1 MSVLQ
6 PTPMYLRRR
15 KKSEVIPPEPTDGAE
30 GYGVVV
36 YDAPVQYRYPASYA
50 TASFT
55 PSNELKYQLGYQ
67 YESSQGKGGFKYKYI
82 EKFTAPIQYD
92 MEGYIEWGCNQIDAN
107 NSWFKNPLEIILPD
121 IYFES
126 NLERL
131 NRFAAILNEYIYQY
145 YVTTGINP
153 HIGCGSPYI
162 RNATTGDLI
171 YYPDGLMG
179 YANYYGGDVG
189 SLRLC
194 ATDVPIHIVPN
205 YIQDQLWALNYVTG
219 KCGVP
224 SFKVDFKA
232 THIVDT
238 SLEVTFT
245 ER

>member
-15 KKSEVIPPEPTDGAE
+15 KKIESKPEPTEGAE

-36 YDAPVQYRYPASYA
+36 YDAPVQYRLPASYA
-50 TASFT
+50 SPAFT
-55 PSNELKYQLGYQ
+55 PTNDLKYNLGKKNN
-67 YESSQGKGGFKYKYI
+67 SSQGNGSFKYKYV
-82 EKFTAPIQYD
+82 EKFTAPFQYN
-92 MEGYIEWGCNQIDAN
+92 MVGYIEWDCNQIDAN

-126 NLERL
+126 NFERL
-131 NRFAAILNEYIYQY
+131 SRFAAILNEYFYHY
-145 YVTTGINP
+145 YVTTGVNP
-153 HIGCGSPYI
+153 HLGCGAPTIS
-162 RNATTGDLI
+162 NGTTGELI
-171 YYPDGLMG
+171 YYPYGLMG
-179 YANYYGGDVG
+179 YENYYGGDVG

-194 ATDVPIHIVPN
+194 ATDAPKHIVPN
-205 YIQDQLWALNYVTG
+205 YVQYDLAAINYVTG

>member
-6 PTPMYLRRR
+6 PTPMYLRR
-15 KKSEVIPPEPTDGAE
+15 KKKPKAEPQPTEGAE
-30 GYGVVV
+30 GYGVVI

-50 TASFT
+50 TPSFT
-55 PSNELKYQLGYQ
+55 PTNNLKYQLGYRNN
-67 YESSQGKGGFKYKYI
+67 SSQGKGGFKYKYV
-82 EKFTAPIQYD
+82 EKFTAPTRYD
-92 MEGYIEWGCNQIDAN
+92 MEGYIEWDCNQIDAS

-162 RNATTGDLI
+162 ANGTTGDLI
-171 YYPDGLMG
+171 FYPDGLRG
-179 YANYYGGDVG
+179 YPNYYGGDVG
-189 SLRLC
+189 SIRIC
-194 ATDVPIHIVPN
+194 ATDEPRHIVPN
-205 YIQDQLWALNYVTG
+205 YIQDQLQALNYVTG
-219 KCGVP
+219 KCGVA
-224 SFKVDFKA
+224 SFKVNFKA
-232 THIVDT
+232 THITET